1 MKAILIDVSAFA
13 FKYFHG
19 MPKTIKRKRDDFPT
33 NSILGFVNFMN
44 RLVSAEIDPFIG
56 YALLDGGHGNRTQIN
71 TQYKSNRKSPPSPLK
86 QQFPIVEQ
94 IPVLFGFNTYRVVGK
109 EADDLIATI
118 VRLLSDNPEITKIEL
133 HTMDKD
139 SYQLLTYDKLELI
152 GPKFSNS
159 EQMTQK
165 FGISPGQFID
175 YQALV
180 GDKVDNIP
188 GVKGIGA
195 KTAVK
200 LINKYG
206 FIENIPIECF
216 PGRDEGFR
224 LAQESKELA
233 KLDQFVDI
241 PKFIIEVAQKDEQK
255 LKRFY
260 EEYEIKR
267 R

>member
-1 MKAILIDVSAFA
+1 
-13 FKYFHG
+13 
-19 MPKTIKRKRDDFPT
+19 MPKTIKRKSDEFPT
-33 NSILGFVNFMN
+33 NSILGFIHFMS
-44 RLVSAEIDPFIG
+44 RLVSAETDPFVG
-56 YALLDGGHGNRTQIN
+56 YALLDGGHSTRTQVN
-71 TQYKSNRKSPPSPLK
+71 TEYKSNRKPPPSPLK

-94 IPVLFGFNTYRVVGK
+94 IPGLFGFNTYRVVGK

-118 VRLLSDNPEITKIEL
+118 VRLLSDNQEITTIEL

-139 SYQLLTYDKLELI
+139 SYQLLTYDKLKLI
-152 GPKFSNS
+152 GPKFENAT
-159 EQMTQK
+159 QMTQK

-206 FIENIPIECF
+206 CIENIPTDCF

-224 LAQESKELA
+224 HAQESKELA

-241 PKFIIEVAQKDEQK
+241 PGFTVQISKKHEQK
-255 LKRFY
+255 LKTFC
-260 EEYEIKR
+260 EEYEIKKR
-267 R
+267 F